1 MGRTAGTRWGAMGR
15 TTVRTVRV
23 AMARTMMEAT
33 RTQAEAEMV
42 AGVAGV
48 AEEGVEAAPPD
59 RALVALAEDSEVAM
73 RVAAAAKVV
82 AAVQV
87 ARAVRMVGYGIPAHA
102 GPARAVAARVWEWL
116 VAAAWA

>member
-48 AEEGVEAAPPD
+48 AEEGGGGGGGEGGVEAAPPD

-102 GPARAVAARVWEWL
+102 GPARAVAASR
-116 VAAAWA
+116 